1 MSVMPSVILMNDA
14 DLPVEVPAH
23 GERAEPGLGALRT
36 ERGMLPLESV
46 ELDATL
52 EGLTGQLLL
61 QQTFVNTHDIALE
74 ATYIFPLPERG
85 AVQRFRMKIG
95 KRLIEGELKERAA
108 ARREYREAIQQGHQA
123 AITEEERPGVFTIR
137 VGNIPPGERVQVH
150 LEIALPLPCADGEV
164 LFRFPLCVA
173 PRYIPGSALSRT
185 PVGSGTHADTDA
197 VPDASRIT
205 PPVLLPGFPNPV
217 ALRIAVCFPNGS
229 LRPQLIKSS
238 LHAITEEDKSD
249 ALCLR
254 IKPGERLNR
263 DFILRYRL
271 ANGAIQT
278 SVTLHP
284 DEDAL
289 AGIFALTLM
298 PPKVEFKS
306 SKPRDVVLLLDHSGS
321 MKGWKMVTARRA
333 CARIIEQL
341 SDKDR
346 FHILAFDSSI
356 IEPIGMNWLDAATY
370 SNRSKALQFLDT
382 ITADGGTEILP
393 ALDRGLNS
401 LLSTANDTKREK
413 SLVLITDGQVGN
425 ESQLLRQLG
434 DRCKQVRIHAL
445 GIDRAVNMGFLQ
457 QLADISSGSCFLVES
472 QEQLETV
479 IDRVQRRLGDPVL
492 QNLLVRADGIRIDEH
507 SLIPARLPDLFA
519 GAPVTIRG
527 RYQGKPSA
535 TFVVSANTADGKPWS
550 QSIPGVRQDLPAL
563 TTLWAK
569 HRLRDLEDAYAI
581 HPSHDTEQMIIGLSL
596 KYQVLCKFTSFLA
609 VDRSRV
615 ANPEGKQHQVIQ
627 PVEMPDQWVNSYPS
641 PQQVDSF
648 MSLSVMNLCEDS
660 SPPLFSEARDYRS
673 RVQACLMS
681 KPFEPRKPVYA
692 KPQSWLS
699 RLLNWGKR
707 AKAPAITIE
716 QLRDRL
722 KACNLV
728 YQLIQPVIFPNLLD
742 DIIRRVQEIL
752 EQAQGLGMPM
762 SMPPWHELTVSLQA
776 IIDLRAIS
784 SVAVLEVSS
793 PAWQSFLSAL
803 TQCQASLEPAEA
815 FWKG

>member
-14 DLPVEVPAH
+14 DLPVEVHANR
-23 GERAEPGLGALRT
+23 ESAEPGLGALRT

-95 KRLIEGELKERAA
+95 ERLIEGELKERAA
-108 ARREYREAIQQGHQA
+108 ARREYREAIQLGHQA

-137 VGNIPPGERVQVH
+137 VGNIPPGERVLVH
-150 LEIALPLPCADGEV
+150 LEIAQPLPCTDGEV

-173 PRYIPGSALSRT
+173 PRYIPGSPLNRT
-185 PVGSGTHADTDA
+185 PVGAGTHADTDA

-217 ALRIAVCFPNGS
+217 ALRIAVRFPNGS
-229 LRPQLIKSS
+229 LRPQLIKST
-238 LHAITEEDKSD
+238 LHAITEDENAD

-271 ANGAIQT
+271 ANDAIQS

-289 AGIFALTLM
+289 AGIFALTLI
-298 PPKVEFKS
+298 PPIVEIQS

-341 SDKDR
+341 SDMDR

-382 ITADGGTEILP
+382 ITADGGTEILY

-401 LLSTANDTKREK
+401 LLSTASDTKREK

-425 ESQLLRQLG
+425 ESQLLRHLG

-457 QLADISSGSCFLVES
+457 QLADISAGSCFLVES
-472 QEQLETV
+472 QEQLEKV
-479 IDRVQRRLGDPVL
+479 IDQVQRRLGAPVL
-492 QNLLVRADGIRIDEH
+492 QNLQVKVDGITFDVD
-507 SLIPARLPDLFA
+507 SLIPARLPDLFV

-535 TFVVSANTADGKPWS
+535 TFAVSATTGDGKPWS
-550 QSIPGVRQDLPAL
+550 QSIPGVRVDLPAL
-563 TTLWAK
+563 TTLWVK
-569 HRLRDLEDAYAI
+569 HRLRDLEDGYAI
-581 HPSHDTEQMIIGLSL
+581 RPSHDLEQTIIGLSL

-609 VDRSRV
+609 VDRSRI
-615 ANPEGKQHQVIQ
+615 ANPERIQHQVIQ
-627 PVEMPDQWVNSYPS
+627 PVEMPDQWVDSYLL
-641 PQQVDSF
+641 DSD
-648 MSLSVMNLCEDS
+648 SISDLCEAAPPQLLRAQSRFSHSQIDCCNMALPQEPTKPVFA
-660 SPPLFSEARDYRS
+660 SPP
-673 RVQACLMS
+673 
-681 KPFEPRKPVYA
+681 
-692 KPQSWLS
+692 SWLS
-699 RLLNWGKR
+699 RLLSWGRR
-707 AKAPAITIE
+707 AKRPSITIE
-716 QLRDRL
+716 QLIARL
-722 KACNLV
+722 RVCNQQ
-728 YQLIQPVIFPNLLD
+728 YQLIQPILFPARRD
-742 DIIRRVQEIL
+742 DIIREMKELI
-752 EQAQGLGMPM
+752 EHAQALGMNM
-762 SMPPWHELTVSLQA
+762 TMPPWHELTVSLQA
-776 IIDLRAIS
+776 LIDLGAIS
-784 SVAVLEVSS
+784 PVAPLEVSS
-793 PAWQSFLSAL
+793 SAWQNLLAALS
-803 TQCQASLEPAEA
+803 QCHASLEPVEA

>member
-1 MSVMPSVILMNDA
+1 MPVLPSVILMNDA
-14 DLPVEVPAH
+14 DLPVEVTAH
-23 GERAEPGLGALRT
+23 GESVEPGLGALRT

-95 KRLIEGELKERAA
+95 ERLIEGELKERAA

-150 LEIALPLPCADGEV
+150 LEIAQPLPCTDGEV

-173 PRYIPGSALSRT
+173 PRYIPGAALNRT

-271 ANGAIQT
+271 ANDAIQT

-289 AGIFALTLM
+289 AGIFALTLL
-298 PPKVEFKS
+298 PPNVEFKS
-306 SKPRDVVLLLDHSGS
+306 GKPRDVVLLLDHSGS
-321 MKGWKMVTARRA
+321 MAGWKMVTARRA

-346 FHILAFDSSI
+346 FHVLAFDSTI
-356 IEPIGMNWLDAATY
+356 IEPSGLNGLEAATY
-370 SNRSKALQFLDT
+370 SNRSKALQFLDN

-401 LLSTANDTKREK
+401 LLSTAKDTQREK

-445 GIDRAVNMGFLQ
+445 GIDRAVNLGFLQ

-479 IDRVQRRLGDPVL
+479 IDQVQRRLGDPVL
-492 QNLLVRADGIRIDEH
+492 QNLQIRADGIKLDEH

-519 GAPVTIRG
+519 GTPVTIRG

-535 TFVVSANTADGKPWS
+535 TFVISANTAEGKPWK
-550 QSIPGVRQDLPAL
+550 QSIPAVRQDLPAL
-563 TTLWAK
+563 TTLWVK
-569 HRLRDLEDAYAI
+569 HRLRDLEDGYAI
-581 HPSHDTEQMIIGLSL
+581 LPSHDTEQMIIGLSL

-615 ANPEGKQHQVIQ
+615 ANPEGNQLQVIQ
-627 PVEMPDQWVNSYPS
+627 PIEMPDQWVDSYLADS
-641 PQQVDSF
+641 GSF
-648 MSLSVMNLCEDS
+648 MALRCEAPQPQVCQAMLRSLR
-660 SPPLFSEARDYRS
+660 FEALHC
-673 RVQACLMS
+673 AL
-681 KPFEPRKPVYA
+681 PFESTKPIYA
-692 KPQSWLS
+692 RAPSWFS
-699 RLLNWGKR
+699 RLLSWGRR
-707 AKAPAITIE
+707 AKLPAITKDE
-716 QLRDRL
+716 LFTMLQN
-722 KACNLV
+722 CTQQ
-728 YQLIQPVIFPNLLD
+728 YQLIQPTLIPARRD
-742 DIIRRVQEIL
+742 DIIREMQEL
-752 EQAQGLGMPM
+752 MEQAQKLGMNM
-762 SMPPWHELTVSLQA
+762 TSPPWYGLTVCLQLL
-776 IIDLRAIS
+776 IDIATRFPP
-784 SVAVLEVSS
+784 VPLEVSS
-793 PAWQSFLSAL
+793 HVWTDFLAAL
-803 TQCQASLEPAEA
+803 SQCQSSLEPAEA

>member
-1 MSVMPSVILMNDA
+1 MPVLPSVILMNDA

-23 GERAEPGLGALRT
+23 AESAEPGLGALRT

-95 KRLIEGELKERAA
+95 DRLIEGELKERAA

-123 AITEEERPGVFTIR
+123 AITEEERPGVFAIR
-137 VGNIPPGERVQVH
+137 VGNIPPSERVQVH
-150 LEIALPLPCADGEV
+150 LEIAQPLPCTDGEV

-173 PRYIPGSALSRT
+173 PRYIPGSPLNRS
-185 PVGSGTHADTDA
+185 PVGAGTHVDTDA

-217 ALRIAVCFPNGS
+217 ALRIAVRFPNGS

-271 ANGAIQT
+271 ANDAIQT
-278 SVTLHP
+278 SVVLHP

-289 AGIFALTLM
+289 AGIFALTLL
-298 PPKVEFKS
+298 PPNVEFKS
-306 SKPRDVVLLLDHSGS
+306 CKPRDVVLLLDHSGS
-321 MKGWKMVTARRA
+321 MAGWKMVTARRA

-346 FHILAFDSSI
+346 FHILAFDSTI

-370 SNRSKALQFLDT
+370 SNRSKALQFLDN
-382 ITADGGTEILP
+382 IAADGGTEILS

-401 LLSTANDTKREK
+401 LLSAAKDTQREK

-457 QLADISSGSCFLVES
+457 QLADISIGSCFLVES

-479 IDRVQRRLGDPVL
+479 IDQVQRRLGDPVL
-492 QNLLVRADGIRIDEH
+492 QNLQIRADGIKLDEH

-535 TFVVSANTADGKPWS
+535 TFVVSAKPVNGKPWE
-550 QSIPGVRQDLPAL
+550 QSIPAVRQDLPAL
-563 TTLWAK
+563 TTLWVK
-569 HRLRDLEDAYAI
+569 HRLRDLEDGYAI
-581 HPSHDTEQMIIGLSL
+581 RPSHDTEQMIIGLSL

-609 VDRSRV
+609 VDHSRI
-615 ANPEGKQHQVIQ
+615 ANVDGKQHQVIQ
-627 PVEMPDQWVNSYPS
+627 PVEMPDQWVDSYLA
-641 PQQVDSF
+641 DSDCF
-648 MSLSVMNLCEDS
+648 MSLRCQAPQPVAFQATLRCS
-660 SPPLFSEARDYRS
+660 RS
-673 RVQACLMS
+673 DALLPS
-681 KPFEPRKPVYA
+681 LPFEPTKPIYA
-692 KPQSWLS
+692 KPKSWLS
-699 RLLNWGKR
+699 KLLSWGKR
-707 AKAPAITIE
+707 ANHPAIT
-716 QLRDRL
+716 RDELFARL
-722 KACNLV
+722 HTCSQQ
-728 YQLIQPVIFPNLLD
+728 YQLIQPTLFPARRD
-742 DIIRRVQEIL
+742 DIIREMKEL
-752 EQAQGLGMPM
+752 MEQAQQLGMNM
-762 SMPPWHELTVSLQA
+762 TSPPWYGLTGCLQLL
-776 IIDLRAIS
+776 IDIATRFP
-784 SVAVLEVSS
+784 SVPLEVGSHV
-793 PAWQSFLSAL
+793 WTSFLTAL
-803 TQCQASLEPAEA
+803 SQCHTSLEPAEA